1 MLEYSLLEIYMA
13 DMLGIFLVLGAVL
26 SGAWK
31 LQKKNQEDK
40 LLLGIMI
47 VIVSA
52 CLADSSSFAVDGRPG
67 EIFRILGYVSNFV
80 LFFANLVIGP
90 LWIILISFHING
102 KFSGFQRTFV
112 LGISG
117 SVVNNLMELAFLIDG
132 VLIYWIGRAKSG
144 GVKFFPVWQFV
155 WPVFICVCLQNF
167 FYGISTVWVGIAVG
181 FTNIML
187 ALQNENIFVDK
198 LTRLYN
204 RYYLERIVGEL
215 RHKKN
220 IAIMML
226 DMNGFK
232 EINDTLGH
240 SQGDDALFTVAEILQ
255 STIGSLGT
263 AIRYAGDEFVVVLN
277 TDREEIAESCRERI
291 KKNLTNF
298 NENGTKK
305 YHLSASIGIGIFD
318 LKKSSFDKILEIID
332 KRMYDD
338 KKAFY
343 SSAQHDRRYYR

>member
-1 MLEYSLLEIYMA
+1 
-13 DMLGIFLVLGAVL
+13 
-26 SGAWK
+26 
-31 LQKKNQEDK
+31 
-40 LLLGIMI
+40 
-47 VIVSA
+47 
-52 CLADSSSFAVDGRPG
+52 
-67 EIFRILGYVSNFV
+67 
-80 LFFANLVIGP
+80 
-90 LWIILISFHING
+90 
-102 KFSGFQRTFV
+102 
-112 LGISG
+112 
-117 SVVNNLMELAFLIDG
+117 
-132 VLIYWIGRAKSG
+132 
-144 GVKFFPVWQFV
+144 
-155 WPVFICVCLQNF
+155 
-167 FYGISTVWVGIAVG
+167 
-181 FTNIML
+181 
-187 ALQNENIFVDK
+187 
-198 LTRLYN
+198 
-204 RYYLERIVGEL
+204 
-215 RHKKN
+215 
-220 IAIMML
+220 MML

>member
-1 MLEYSLLEIYMA
+1 
-13 DMLGIFLVLGAVL
+13 
-26 SGAWK
+26 
-31 LQKKNQEDK
+31 
-40 LLLGIMI
+40 
-47 VIVSA
+47 
-52 CLADSSSFAVDGRPG
+52 
-67 EIFRILGYVSNFV
+67 
-80 LFFANLVIGP
+80 
-90 LWIILISFHING
+90 
-102 KFSGFQRTFV
+102 
-112 LGISG
+112 
-117 SVVNNLMELAFLIDG
+117 MELAFLIDS

-155 WPVFICVCLQNF
+155 WPVVICVCLQNF

-181 FTNIML
+181 FTNITL

-232 EINDTLGH
+232 EINDSLGH

-255 STIGSLGT
+255 STVGSLGT
-263 AIRYAGDEFVVVLN
+263 AIRYAGDEFVIVLN
-277 TDREEIAESCRERI
+277 TDREDVAESCRERI
-291 KKNLTNF
+291 KKNLTDF
-298 NENGTKK
+298 NEKGSKK
-305 YHLSASIGIGIFD
+305 YQLSASIGIGIFD
-318 LKKSSFDKILEIID
+318 LKQNSFDKILEIID

>member
-1 MLEYSLLEIYMA
+1 MLQYSLLEIYMA

-67 EIFRILGYVSNFV
+67 ETFRTLGYATNFV

-90 LWIILISFHING
+90 LWIILISLHING
-102 KFSGFQRTFV
+102 TFSGFQRAFV

-117 SVVNNLMELAFLIDG
+117 SVLLLLILNFFYPIIFEIGENNVYSRGPLFMVNNLMELAFLIDG

-277 TDREEIAESCRERI
+277 TDSEEIAESCRNQI
-291 KKNLTNF
+291 KK
-298 NENGTKK
+298 
-305 YHLSASIGIGIFD
+305 I
-318 LKKSSFDKILEIID
+318 
-332 KRMYDD
+332 
-338 KKAFY
+338 
-343 SSAQHDRRYYR
+343 